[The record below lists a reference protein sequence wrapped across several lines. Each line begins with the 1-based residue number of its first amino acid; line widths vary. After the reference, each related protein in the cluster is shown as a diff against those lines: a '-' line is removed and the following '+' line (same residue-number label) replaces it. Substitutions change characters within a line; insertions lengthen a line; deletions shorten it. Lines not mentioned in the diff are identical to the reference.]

1 MQLSINPPHQNQGL
15 VSKLRL
21 SMKDLTKPTLLV
33 TTHVKRNLA
42 TNIAEAFKNYN
53 IRLVSK
59 QADSQV
65 GLH

>member
-1 MQLSINPPHQNQGL
+1 
-15 VSKLRL
+15 
-21 SMKDLTKPTLLV
+21 MKDLTKPILLV

-42 TNIAEAFKNYN
+42 TNIAEAFKKYN

>member
-1 MQLSINPPHQNQGL
+1 
-15 VSKLRL
+15 
-21 SMKDLTKPTLLV
+21 MKDLTKPTLLV

-53 IRLVSK
+53 IRLVTK

>member
-1 MQLSINPPHQNQGL
+1 
-15 VSKLRL
+15 
-21 SMKDLTKPTLLV
+21 MKDLTKPILLV

-65 GLH
+65 GLHWDDKVTKFLQKTDSEDSKL